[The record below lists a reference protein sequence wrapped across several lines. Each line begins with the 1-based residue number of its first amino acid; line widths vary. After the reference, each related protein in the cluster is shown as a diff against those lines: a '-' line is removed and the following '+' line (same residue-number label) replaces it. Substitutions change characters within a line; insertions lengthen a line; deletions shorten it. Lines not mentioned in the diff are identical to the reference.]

1 MLNDLEDKVLATV
14 LLVSYN
20 HEKYIERSLNC
31 ILSQKTNFKFNIVVA
46 DDFSTD
52 GTLEIIKNYQSKYP
66 EMINVLDTTKN
77 YGITK
82 NYQRAFDS
90 INNCD
95 YVAVFEGD
103 DEWIDQYRLQKH
115 VDFLDQNDNC
125 SMVFNQYRVHVIE
138 DERNWIQPF
147 SSNQPFEFIDIETLI
162 NDNII
167 GNFSTC
173 TYRLANLKR
182 IKSELFDLVAYDW
195 MINIYQAQFGKI
207 GYLPQV
213 MSVYYLHSGGTW
225 SSKTRE
231 QQVHDLINII
241 DVYDKFYEHKY
252 NSAFNLH
259 KERLEKELSV
269 GNIVKR
275 NLKSRLKII
284 YNKLKKVI

>member
-20 HEKYIERSLNC
+20 HEKYIERAINC
-31 ILSQKTNFKFNIVVA
+31 IINQKTDFKFNIVVA

-52 GTLEIIKNYQSKYP
+52 NTLEIIKSYQIKYP
-66 EMINVLDTTKN
+66 ELISILDTNRN

-82 NYQRAFDS
+82 NYQRAFAA

-95 YVAVFEGD
+95 YVSVLEGD
-103 DEWIDQYRLQKH
+103 DEWLDDYRLQKH
-115 VDFLDQNDNC
+115 VDFLSHHDNC
-125 SMVFNQYRVHVIE
+125 SMVFNQYLVYMIE
-138 DERNWIQPF
+138 DNTNWVQPF
-147 SSNQPFEFIDIETLI
+147 LSNMRYEFISIETLI

-231 QQVHDLINII
+231 QQVRDLINII
-241 DVYDKFYEHKY
+241 DIYDKFYEHKY

-259 KERLEKELSV
+259 KERLENELSV